1 VAIDGRLKRSQEQP
15 SECSLIRTDTS
26 DGRRLAG
33 LEEELQH
40 AEHNH
45 VLRVHGEK
53 YTKTTREGNT
63 QRTPEQILETFT
75 LVLILL
81 EANLNGADL
90 PFGRTA
96 NDIAS

>member
-63 QRTPEQILETFT
+63 QKDAGT
-75 LVLILL
+75 
-81 EANLNGADL
+81 N
-90 PFGRTA
+90 FG
-96 NDIAS
+96 DFHASFDFAGS